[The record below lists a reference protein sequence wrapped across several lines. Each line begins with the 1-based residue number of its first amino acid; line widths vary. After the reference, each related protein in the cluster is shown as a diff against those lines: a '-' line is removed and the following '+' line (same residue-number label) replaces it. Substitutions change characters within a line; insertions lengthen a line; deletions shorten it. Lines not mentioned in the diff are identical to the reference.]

1 MFFDFLYLYVY
12 RYFVVRILGNRIL
25 ELEKK
30 IKILEV
36 VGFWNISSKIYY
48 FLYY

>member
-1 MFFDFLYLYVY
+1 MFFDFLYLY

-36 VGFWNISSKIYY
+36 VGFWNISSKIYN